1 MYEVL
6 KDILVDEFQIRAEE
20 VLPTASRTD
29 VGLDS
34 VTMVELAALL
44 SSRLAIEIHD
54 YELADADTLAEL
66 ARVVEERRLAGTVEA
81 DRAEPD
87 S

>member
-1 MYEVL
+1 ML
-6 KDILVDEFQIRAEE
+6 RDILVDEFQIRADE

-34 VTMVELAALL
+34 VTMVELAAVL

-54 YELADADTLAEL
+54 YELADAGTLAEL
-66 ARVVEERRLAGTVEA
+66 ARVVEERRLAGTAE
-81 DRAEPD
+81 RAGPEC
-87 S
+87 

>member
-6 KDILVDEFQIRAEE
+6 KGILVDEFQIRVEE
-20 VLPTASRTD
+20 VLPTASRTE

-44 SSRLAIEIHD
+44 SSRLAVEIHD
-54 YELADADTLAEL
+54 YELADAGTLAEL
-66 ARVVEERRLAGTVEA
+66 ARVVEERWLAGTAVA
-81 DRAEPD
+81 DRAEPGF
-87 S
+87 